1 MMPMVRDGYLYG
13 ISLVLVAI
21 AVGALTH
28 TEAWAVLPL
37 ALAAFFLWFFR
48 DPRRTIPQ
56 DKGLVVSPADGKVT
70 SVETIVTPQGS
81 RTRISIFL
89 NVFNVHVNR
98 APVAGVV
105 REVHYQKGAFVNA
118 MDAASADRNEQNI
131 CVMQADDGYEV
142 VFKQIA
148 GLLAR
153 RIVFNQV
160 VGDRLMRG
168 QRVGLIK
175 FGSRTDLLLP
185 PGCDVRVVPGMSV
198 KGGSTVLAHVA
209 PVIPSMAEPFA
220 EVNLTGMRSEAM
232 AGQVE

>member
-1 MMPMVRDGYLYG
+1 MVRDGYLYG
-13 ISLVLVAI
+13 ISLVLVAV
-21 AVGALTH
+21 AVAALTH
-28 TEAWAVLPL
+28 TVAWAVLPL

-48 DPRRTIPQ
+48 DPQRTIPQ
-56 DKGLVVSPADGKVT
+56 GAGLVVSPADGKVT
-70 SVETIVTPQGS
+70 SVETIATPEGP

-89 NVFNVHVNR
+89 SVFNVHVNR
-98 APVAGVV
+98 APVAGTV
-105 REVHYQKGAFVNA
+105 REVRYQKGAFVNA

-153 RIVFNQV
+153 RIVFNQA
-160 VGDRLMRG
+160 VGDRLVRG

-185 PGCDVRVVPGMSV
+185 EGCDVRVVPGMVV
-198 KGGSTVLAHVA
+198 KGGSTVLAQIA
-209 PVIPSMAEPFA
+209 PVTAVPFA
-220 EVNLTGMRSEAM
+220 EVHGAGMHSEAM
-232 AGQVE
+232 AGQVR